1 MARDNTCADA
11 SLPCATFSS
20 KEVFNG
26 AMARTS
32 VPVSQR
38 DLFGSEA
45 EMQAWASGG
54 LEFYGNSR
62 QSGQPMSSQTNR
74 WSDIRN
80 STMVESDLE

>member
-1 MARDNTCADA
+1 MERDNTCADA

-26 AMARTS
+26 AMARAS

-54 LEFYGNSR
+54 LEDYGNSR
-62 QSGQPMSSQTNR
+62 QSSQSSASQKN
-74 WSDIRN
+74 
-80 STMVESDLE
+80 L